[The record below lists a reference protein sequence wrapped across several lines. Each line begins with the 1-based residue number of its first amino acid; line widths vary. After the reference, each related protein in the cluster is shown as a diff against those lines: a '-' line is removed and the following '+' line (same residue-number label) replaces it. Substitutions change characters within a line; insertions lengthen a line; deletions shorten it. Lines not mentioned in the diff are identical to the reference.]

1 MAHSTN
7 KIDTINWLGTSYD
20 IHDAQAVHWD
30 DAFETV
36 SCTTVPSVSS
46 NSNYYRI
53 LMTQTSGT
61 SGNPTTL
68 STYVHNDIFI
78 TPKDG
83 KITAM
88 CYHAKSDL
96 RLKENIKDYIPKNS
110 ILDLPVVE
118 FDFKNSAKHQ
128 IGCIAQDLQNLFP
141 ELVDTNDDGY
151 LTIAENKLVYLCILE
166 IKKLKAEIEALKTN
180 KE

>member
-7 KIDTINWLGTSYD
+7 KIDTIDWLGTSYD

-36 SCTTVPSVSS
+36 SCTTINNITESTSF
-46 NSNYYRI
+46 RI
-53 LMTQTSGT
+53 LMTQTPGI

-68 STYVHNDIFI
+68 STYVDDNIFI

-83 KITAM
+83 KITAT

-110 ILDLPVVE
+110 ILDLPIVE

>member
-1 MAHSTN
+1 MAHSEN
-7 KIDTINWLGTSYD
+7 KIDTINFLGTSYD
-20 IHDAQAVHWD
+20 VHDAQAVHLD
-30 DAFETV
+30 DDTETV
-36 SCTTVPSVSS
+36 SCTTISS
-46 NSNYYRI
+46 NSNSFRI

-68 STYVHNDIFI
+68 STYVNDNIYI
-78 TPKDG
+78 TPSAG
-83 KITAM
+83 KITAT

-141 ELVDTNDDGY
+141 ELVDANDEGY
-151 LTIAENKLVYLCILE
+151 LTIAENKLVYLCIIE

>member
-7 KIDTINWLGTSYD
+7 KIDTINFAGTSYD
-20 IHDAQAVHWD
+20 IHDAQAVHLD
-30 DAFETV
+30 DATETV
-36 SCTTVPSVSS
+36 KCEETSS
-46 NSNYYRI
+46 TSTFRI
-53 LMTQTSGT
+53 LMTQTAGSAT
-61 SGNPTTL
+61 PTTL
-68 STYVHNDIFI
+68 STYVNDSIFI

-83 KITAM
+83 KITAT
-88 CYHAKSDL
+88 CYHASSDL

-110 ILDLPVVE
+110 ILDLPIVE

-141 ELVDTNDDGY
+141 ELVDANAEGY

>member
-7 KIDTINWLGTSYD
+7 KIDTINFAGTSYD
-20 IHDAQAVHWD
+20 IHDAQAVHLD
-30 DAFETV
+30 DDTETV
-36 SCTTVPSVSS
+36 KCEETSS
-46 NSNYYRI
+46 SSTFRI
-53 LMTQTSGT
+53 LMTQTAGSNT
-61 SGNPTTL
+61 PATL
-68 STYVHNDIFI
+68 STYVNDNIYI
-78 TPKDG
+78 TPNAG
-83 KITAM
+83 KITAT

-141 ELVDTNDDGY
+141 ELVDANDDGY